1 MKSKDTILET
11 NIKQKEFYNTK
22 KKNSATKI
30 WSGFRNGVLNK
41 IKKILV
47 FKIRLIFYTN
57 NGLETLK
64 IKKF

>member
-30 WSGFRNGVLNK
+30 WSGFRNGV
-41 IKKILV
+41 
-47 FKIRLIFYTN
+47 
-57 NGLETLK
+57 
-64 IKKF
+64 